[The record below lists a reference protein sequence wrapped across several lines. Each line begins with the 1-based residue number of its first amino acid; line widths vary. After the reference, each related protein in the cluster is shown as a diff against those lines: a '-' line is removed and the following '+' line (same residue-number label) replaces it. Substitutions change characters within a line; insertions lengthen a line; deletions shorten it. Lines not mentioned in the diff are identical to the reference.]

1 MFPLGSQP
9 LDRNALRQYVD
20 AALAPL
26 LAATPARVS
35 LSLRDLDGGIVLAR
49 QADRQQPSAS
59 IIKIPILLALLEAVA
74 GGRYALGQPLVL
86 PACGDRAG
94 GTGIRCV

>member
-9 LDRNALRQYVD
+9 LDRNALRQHVD

-35 LSLRDLDGGIVLAR
+35 LSLRDLDGNIVLAHHAELNR
-49 QADRQQPSAS
+49 IPSAVIS
-59 IIKIPILLALLEAVA
+59 AIRSVTTVARPERMALK
-74 GGRYALGQPLVL
+74 RSPS
-86 PACGDRAG
+86 
-94 GTGIRCV
+94 GTTRSSRS